1 MLKEY
6 IAVTPK
12 AVIVIV
18 HGAFEHGGRYQA
30 LAEKFQ
36 ADGYSVVVGDLP
48 GQGDE
53 KGRRGHIRSFRQ
65 YIETIE
71 GWVTYAQDTDLPV
84 FLLGHSMGGL
94 AVIRTLQE
102 MKLPVRGVI
111 LSSPA
116 LGIKNGAGK
125 PLEAVS
131 KVLDRVSPTMRV
143 AYPYNPEIVTRNER
157 VWEMDRKDDKILD
170 QVSVRWYKE
179 FQRAIKK
186 AHVQE
191 MSNLPLL
198 LMQAGD
204 DKMVKIKDTK
214 RWFNNQ
220 DMTEKAYKE
229 WPGLYHEIFNEP
241 ENEKVYRY
249 TLNFLESHR

>member
-6 IAVTPK
+6 IAASPK

-18 HGAFEHGGRYQA
+18 HGAFEHGGRYKT
-30 LAEKFQ
+30 LAENFR

-53 KGRRGHIRSFRQ
+53 KGKRGHIRHFQQ
-65 YIETIE
+65 YIDTIE
-71 GWVTYAQDTDLPV
+71 GWVTYAKDADLPV

-94 AVIRTLQE
+94 AVIRTMQD
-102 MKLPVRGVI
+102 MALPVQGVI

-131 KVLDRVSPTMRV
+131 KVLDRVSPSMLV
-143 AYPYNPEIVTRNER
+143 SYPYNPEIVTRNEE
-157 VWEMDRKDDKILD
+157 VWKMDRNDEKILD
-170 QVSVRWYKE
+170 HVSVRWYKE
-179 FQRAIKK
+179 FQRAIRK
-186 AHVQE
+186 AHVKA
-191 MSNLPLL
+191 MPDVPLL

-204 DKMVKIKDTK
+204 DKMVNLKDSK
-214 RWFNNQ
+214 GWFNTQ
-220 DMTEKAYKE
+220 DLTEKAYKE

-241 ENEKVYRY
+241 ENDQVYRY
-249 TLNFLESHR
+249 TINFIELHC